1 MTFSHFTVTSIAL
14 KYFIIKK
21 MCRMVKKS
29 TTWKSQKRI
38 KKKLKMHQELDHL
51 EITVIG
57 MLVNF
62 LPGILDVKRN
72 LLSLCFHT
80 DELTR

>member
-1 MTFSHFTVTSIAL
+1 
-14 KYFIIKK
+14 
-21 MCRMVKKS
+21 
-29 TTWKSQKRI
+29 
-38 KKKLKMHQELDHL
+38 MHQELDHP
-51 EITVIG
+51 EITIIG

-72 LLSLCFHT
+72 LLSLCFQP